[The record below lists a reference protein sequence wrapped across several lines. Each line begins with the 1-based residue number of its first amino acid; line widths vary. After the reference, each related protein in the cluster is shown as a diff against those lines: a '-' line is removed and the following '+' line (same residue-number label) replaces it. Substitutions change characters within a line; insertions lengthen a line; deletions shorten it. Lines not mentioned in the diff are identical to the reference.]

1 MTTTAAPILVIGA
14 TGRHGSTGWHVA
26 HRLQQEGRT
35 VRILTRSI
43 NDRTDALAALG
54 AEVVIGDLHDRRT
67 LVAALADV
75 DLAYFTYPIDEG
87 VVRAAANYAAA
98 VREAGSAIRTVVM
111 SMAPAHPAHP
121 SDLGRD
127 QWLAEEVM
135 AWAGLDVLV
144 LRIAAT
150 FHENIVTLH
159 GDSIRRGDM
168 LRNSF
173 GDRPVGWINGT
184 DAAEVAIAALLHPER
199 FDGPICYPKG
209 SEELNHHD
217 IAEILTQ
224 VLGRPISFQS
234 ISRDEWRR
242 ELIDLSET
250 YPGGVV
256 NRAMAAHI
264 SNVGEAV
271 ATRGAPPPDSAA
283 LSSLIGRVPVSLR
296 DFLRDQ
302 RRTFEADRSSQG

>member
-1 MTTTAAPILVIGA
+1 MTATAAPILVTGA

-26 HRLQQEGRT
+26 HRLHQEGRT
-35 VRILTRSI
+35 VRILTRAI
-43 NDRTDALAALG
+43 NERTDALAALG

-67 LVAALADV
+67 LVAALTDV
-75 DLAYFTYPIDEG
+75 DLVYFTYPIDEG

-98 VREAGSAIRTVVM
+98 VHEAGSAIRTVVM

-135 AWAGLDVLV
+135 VWAELDVLV

-159 GDSIRRGDM
+159 GDSIRRGDI
-168 LRNSF
+168 LRNNF
-173 GDRPVGWINGT
+173 GDRPVGWINGS
-184 DAAEVAIAALLHPER
+184 DAAEVAVAALLHPER

-242 ELIDLSET
+242 ELIDLSAT
-250 YPGGVV
+250 HPGGVV

-271 ATRGAPPPDSAA
+271 ATRGAPSADSAA
-283 LSSLIGRVPVSLR
+283 LSSLIGRAPVSLR
-296 DFLRDQ
+296 DFVRDQ
-302 RRTFEADRSSQG
+302 RLTFEANR

>member
-1 MTTTAAPILVIGA
+1 MTATPPPILVIGA

-26 HRLQQEGRT
+26 HRLHQEGRA

-43 NDRTDALAALG
+43 NERTDALATLG
-54 AEVVIGDLHDRRT
+54 AEVAIGDLHDRRT
-67 LVAALADV
+67 LLPALADV

-87 VVRAAANYAAA
+87 VVQAAANYAAA
-98 VREAGSAIRTVVM
+98 VRETGSAIRTVVM

-144 LRIAAT
+144 LRIAAI

-159 GDSIRRGDM
+159 GDSIRRHDF

-173 GDRPVGWINGT
+173 GDRPVGWINGS

-199 FDGPICYPKG
+199 FDGPVCYPKG

-217 IAEILTQ
+217 IAAILTH
-224 VLGRPISFQS
+224 VLGRPINFQS

-242 ELIDLSET
+242 ELVDLSAT
-250 YPGGVV
+250 VPGGVV

-271 ATRGAPPPDSAA
+271 ATRGAPGADAAA
-283 LSSLIGRVPVSLR
+283 LGSLIGRPPVSLR
-296 DFLRDQ
+296 DFVRDQ
-302 RRTFEADRSSQG
+302 RPAFDANR

>member
-1 MTTTAAPILVIGA
+1 MTATAAPILVIGA

-26 HRLQQEGRT
+26 HRLHQEGRT

-43 NDRTDALAALG
+43 NERTDQLAALG

-67 LVAALADV
+67 LLPALADV

-87 VVRAAANYAAA
+87 VVPAAANYAAA
-98 VREAGSAIRTVVM
+98 VREAGGAIRTVVM

-159 GDSIRRGDM
+159 GDSIRRDDM

-184 DAAEVAIAALLHPER
+184 DAAEVAVAALLHPER
-199 FDGPICYPKG
+199 FDGPICYPNG

-224 VLGRPISFQS
+224 VLGRPITFQS

-242 ELIDLSET
+242 ELTDLSAT
-250 YPGGVV
+250 HPGGVV
-256 NRAMAAHI
+256 NPAMAAHI

-271 ATRGAPPPDSAA
+271 ATRGAPSADSAA
-283 LSSLIGRVPVSLR
+283 LSSLIGRAPVSLR
-296 DFLRDQ
+296 DFVRDQ
-302 RRTFEADRSSQG
+302 RLTFDANR

>member
-1 MTTTAAPILVIGA
+1 MTTTAAPVLVIGA

-67 LVAALADV
+67 LLAALADV

-159 GDSIRRGDM
+159 GDSIRQGDM

-209 SEELNHHD
+209 SEELNPTMT
-217 IAEILTQ
+217 L
-224 VLGRPISFQS
+224 PKS
-234 ISRDEWRR
+234 
-242 ELIDLSET
+242 
-250 YPGGVV
+250 
-256 NRAMAAHI
+256 
-264 SNVGEAV
+264 
-271 ATRGAPPPDSAA
+271 
-283 LSSLIGRVPVSLR
+283 
-296 DFLRDQ
+296 
-302 RRTFEADRSSQG
+302 

>member
-1 MTTTAAPILVIGA
+1 MTATAAPILVIGA

-26 HRLQQEGRT
+26 HRLHEEGRK
-35 VRILTRSI
+35 VRILTRST
-43 NDRTDALAALG
+43 NERTNQLASLG

-67 LVAALADV
+67 LLPALADV
-75 DLAYFTYPIDEG
+75 DLTYFTYPIDEG

-98 VREAGSAIRTVVM
+98 VRETGSAIRTVVM

-121 SDLGRD
+121 SELGRA

-135 AWAGLDVLV
+135 AWAGLDVLA

-159 GDSIRRGDM
+159 GDSIRRHDI

-173 GDRPVGWINGT
+173 GDRPVGWINGS

-199 FDGPICYPKG
+199 FDGPICYPSG
-209 SEELNHHD
+209 SEELNHRD
-217 IAEILTQ
+217 IAKILTQ
-224 VLGRPISFQS
+224 VLGRPITFQS

-242 ELIDLSET
+242 ELTDLSAT
-250 YPGGVV
+250 HPGGVV
-256 NRAMAAHI
+256 NPAMAAHI
-264 SNVGEAV
+264 ANVGEAV
-271 ATRGAPPPDSAA
+271 ATRGAPAADAAA
-283 LSSLIGRVPVSLR
+283 LGSLIGRPPVSLQ
-296 DFLRDQ
+296 DFVRDQ
-302 RRTFEADRSSQG
+302 RPTFDPNR